1 MNQEEKIKEYNELA
15 ENFYG
20 LGAESIEVEDN
31 TFDENTEPWVVAYY
45 DVDNDLH
52 NTYDHDELIDEL
64 YKLNDKIRF
73 FDEATDMGDGI
84 LALYLDLDITATSE
98 LIKQIKEGLKQVP
111 SIIEKFYKED

>member
-1 MNQEEKIKEYNELA
+1 MTNLEEYNKLA

-31 TFDENTEPWVVAYY
+31 TFDESIEPWVVAYY
-45 DVDNDLH
+45 DIDNDLH
-52 NTYDHDELIDEL
+52 KTYNHNELIDEL

-73 FDEATDMGDGI
+73 FDEASDMGDGI
-84 LALYLDLDITATSE
+84 LALYLSIDVVTTPKAIE
-98 LIKQIKEGLKQVP
+98 EIKEGLKQVP

>member
-1 MNQEEKIKEYNELA
+1 MTDKIEEYNKLA
-15 ENFYG
+15 ENFYD

-31 TFDENTEPWVVAYY
+31 STDEQDFEPWIVAYY
-45 DVDNDLH
+45 DIDNDLH
-52 NTYDHDELIDEL
+52 NTYNHDELIDEL

-84 LALYLDLDITATSE
+84 LAIYLSISITATSE
-98 LIKQIKEGLKQVP
+98 LIEQIKKGLKQVP